1 MEYRHIDG
9 LVYSRFASTPPV
21 INSDLAFQYGI
32 KVPCT
37 VVLGRFSGFEKGR
50 NVKLR
55 LVVARGAKKITCHA
69 KIDWVKQDESSG
81 EFYVGFGNLSL
92 TNEEFQ
98 ILQSSFADEKGKTLE
113 FGGRV
118 RDRAREAKPV
128 VVSDTAKEIMRL
140 KAVNFPV
147 SIIEGIDEQRGNQ
160 SFSEFVTSAVR
171 EYLKI
176 KLR

>member
-1 MEYRHIDG
+1 MEYKHIDG
-9 LVYSRFASTPPV
+9 LVYSRYASTPPV

-37 VVLGRFSGFEKGR
+37 VEPGQFTGFEEGR

-69 KIDWVKQDESSG
+69 KIDWVRKDESSG
-81 EFYVGFGNLSL
+81 DFYVGFGSLSL

-98 ILQSSFADEKGKTLE
+98 ILRNSFVEDRGKVLE
-113 FGGRV
+113 FGVRV

-147 SIIEGIDEQRGNQ
+147 SIIEGIDEKRGNV
-160 SFSEFVTSAVR
+160 SFSEFVTNAVR
-171 EYLKI
+171 EYLKS
-176 KLR
+176 